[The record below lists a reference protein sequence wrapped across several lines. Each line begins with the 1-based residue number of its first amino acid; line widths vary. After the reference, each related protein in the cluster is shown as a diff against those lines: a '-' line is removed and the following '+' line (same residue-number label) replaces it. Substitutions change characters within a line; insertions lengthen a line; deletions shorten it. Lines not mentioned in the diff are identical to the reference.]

1 MEKEES
7 RVVVACSRP
16 GRWFLLFVV
25 HLSGVVGK
33 EPRVP
38 MPRVAVKRAVDLGF
52 EVEFE
57 REVKAPVDWEEQE

>member
-7 RVVVACSRP
+7 RVVVANSCP

-25 HLSGVVGK
+25 HLPGVVGK

-38 MPRVAVKRAVDLGF
+38 MPRVVVKRAVDLGF
-52 EVEFE
+52 EVDSES
-57 REVKAPVDWEEQE
+57 EVKAPVDWEGPV